1 MDRMSATAETRTD
14 RTRRSIIAAATTLF
28 LGNGF
33 GATSMDD
40 VAATA
45 DVSKQTVYAHFGSKE
60 ALFLDV
66 VDRLT
71 GGAGDA
77 LQHKVADPVDD
88 RPIEDFLLDFANQQL
103 AIVMTPRLM
112 QLRRLVIGERD
123 RFPDLGRKLHERG
136 PGRSI
141 GRLATAFARY
151 DRLGQIRV
159 ADPRAAAGFFN
170 WLVMGA
176 PTNDAML
183 LGDAA
188 IPSPQALRDHA
199 RESVRIFLAAYAMEM
214 QSES

>member
-1 MDRMSATAETRTD
+1 MNATAETRTD
-14 RTRRSIIAAATTLF
+14 RTRRSILTAATTLF
-28 LGNGF
+28 LDGGF

-45 DVSKQTVYAHFGSKE
+45 EMSKQTVYAHFGSKE
-60 ALFLDV
+60 ALFLHV
-66 VDRLT
+66 IDRLT

-77 LQHKVADPVDD
+77 LQQQVADPVDD
-88 RPIEDFLLDFANQQL
+88 RPIEDFLLDFANRQL

-123 RFPDLGRKLHERG
+123 RFPDLGRTLHERG

-141 GRLATAFARY
+141 GRLATAFAHY
-151 DRLGQIRV
+151 DAIGQISV
-159 ADPRAAAGFFN
+159 ADPHDAAQFFN

-188 IPSPQALRDHA
+188 IPSPKALRDHA
-199 RESVRIFLAAYAMEM
+199 TESVRIFLAAFAAGRPAR
-214 QSES
+214 